1 MKGGE
6 IHIAV
11 TAQMQ
16 AFEKSMQEVEQR
28 ARGVGGKFADNFA
41 AGAESMMGKL
51 TKMFAGPMIF
61 AGIADGIADLLK
73 NGGSVQQKVEAFLD
87 GIPLLGSFTRLG
99 KELEKTLSGER
110 LDVMQS
116 QVQYEEQA
124 LADAAFQN
132 ALAAEKKLLAE
143 RDSLQAQRE
152 SLELR
157 KIADPL
163 QRAEVEYAREVA
175 KLEEQTARM
184 VEQSE
189 AGLVDNVE
197 FNAFLKVQNEKK
209 KILDL
214 EHREKLD
221 KIDLE
226 NIRAMEQAME
236 LGEKIRKEN
245 AKTEEERF
253 EESKKNSEKLVDAY
267 SKQMDEIQKQMKPL
281 EDAVREVGR
290 ATTSSSTALGSFT
303 ISSYTDAEKKK
314 IDSESLKELKRLR
327 QSMENVGA
335 SGGFR

>member
-16 AFEKSMQEVEQR
+16 AFDKSMAEVEQK
-28 ARGVGGKFADNFA
+28 ARGIGGKFADNFA
-41 AGAESMMGKL
+41 SGAEGLMGKIG
-51 TKMFAGPMIF
+51 KMFAGPML
-61 AGIADGIADLLK
+61 AAQIADGIADILK
-73 NGGSVQQKVEAFLD
+73 DGGSVQQKVEAFLQR
-87 GIPLLGSFTRLG
+87 IPLLGSFTRLG

-152 SLELR
+152 RLELQ

-163 QRAEVEYAREVA
+163 QRSEVEYAREVA
-175 KLEEQTARM
+175 RLEEQTAAM
-184 VEQSE
+184 VEQSA

-214 EHREKLD
+214 EHRDRLD

-226 NIRAMEQAME
+226 NILAMEKAME
-236 LGEKIRKEN
+236 LGEKMREEN
-245 AKTEEERF
+245 EKTEEKRF

-281 EDAVREVGR
+281 EDAVRDVGR
-290 ATTSSSTALGSFT
+290 ATSSTATALGSFT
-303 ISSYTDAEKKK
+303 VSSYTDAEKKK